1 MDSEKKE
8 ECYNVKPVVNWKCIW
23 FTLALAGGY
32 WFLPK
37 KNKWILLALL
47 YFPYIVLAFYDH
59 HYDCKRNMGPTYLA
73 MFYHWAKPQDSKQIK
88 DYKKFV
94 EESLEGYANDPNPL
108 NKQFN
113 ENMTSTSC
121 CVSRSMPMK
130 YRKWTAVNVPKID
143 SAFFFQLIFF
153 NLCW

>member
-88 DYKKFV
+88 DYKNWCPDIKSQSPDTGFNYFIYRHRSV
-94 EESLEGYANDPNPL
+94 SIFPSLESKIIFFDVS
-108 NKQFN
+108 KIKKI
-113 ENMTSTSC
+113 STS
-121 CVSRSMPMK
+121 VYATTK
-130 YRKWTAVNVPKID
+130 YSSYENKM
-143 SAFFFQLIFF
+143 
-153 NLCW
+153 